1 MVHTPLFTLNLVTT
15 MTSNYSR
22 TERLTRFTGNEGFS
36 EFMYSF
42 RSDANRGFTFIDIDT
57 ILRNHEKQTFA
68 LLEIKCKA
76 APLSYAQAKIF
87 NELNEFLER
96 GTCCGWTYVGFFLL
110 QFENTSFE
118 DGKAFLNEQEIT
130 DDDFRT
136 FLKINF

>member
-1 MVHTPLFTLNLVTT
+1 

-22 TERLTRFTGNEGFS
+22 TERLTAFTGNEGFS

-57 ILRNHEKQTFA
+57 ILRNHERQTFA

-76 APLSYAQAKIF
+76 APLSYAQSKIF
-87 NELNEFLER
+87 NEMDEFLRR
-96 GTCCGWTYVGFFLL
+96 GVCCGFFVL
-110 QFENTSFE
+110 QFENTSF
-118 DGKAFLNEQEIT
+118 DNGKAFLNGQEIT
-130 DDDFRT
+130 GDDFRT